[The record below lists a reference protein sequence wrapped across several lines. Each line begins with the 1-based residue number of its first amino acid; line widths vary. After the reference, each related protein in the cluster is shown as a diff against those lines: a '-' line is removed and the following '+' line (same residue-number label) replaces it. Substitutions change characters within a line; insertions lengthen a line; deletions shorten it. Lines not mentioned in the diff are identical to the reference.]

1 MSSTK
6 YHFFTDV
13 PFFVWKVDVGAAWFL
28 RVTTQWWM
36 DIFFQFLLV
45 VLSVR
50 AGGGIYFKSCF
61 RCLKDSVLFCA
72 DILPQLPLL

>member
-36 DIFFQFLLV
+36 DIFF
-45 VLSVR
+45 SVSV
-50 AGGGIYFKSCF
+50 GGTECEGW
-61 RCLKDSVLFCA
+61 RGDLF
-72 DILPQLPLL
+72 